1 MLARTL
7 GEIAAAIGAT
17 LEGEPAVPV
26 ERMAA
31 LDEAGP
37 GDLCYADSARRAE
50 QVRASAAVGCIVGED
65 FPAAPGVNLL
75 RLADPKQGFFR
86 ALELFRPDR
95 RLAGIHPSA
104 VVAADAVLG
113 EGVGVGACAVIES
126 GAVVGGGSQVRAGAY
141 VGAGVRIGR
150 DCDVGVNVVLL
161 DGSVLGDR
169 CILHPGVVLGS
180 DGYGYQWTGDHHH
193 KIPQVGGVVL
203 EDDVEL
209 GANTCIDRATVG
221 ETRIGRGSKFD
232 NLVHIA
238 HNNRI
243 GAHVL
248 LTGQVAVAG
257 SSRIGDGVVA
267 GGQAGIADH
276 VSVGAGVQIGAQAG
290 VIGDIEA
297 GARVWGTPARPM
309 QRVLRE
315 QAALGRLPQ
324 TLRDLA
330 RQRQE
335 LAELR
340 DRLARLE
347 ARLGEA
353 D

>member
-1 MLARTL
+1 MQALTL
-7 GEIAAAIGAT
+7 GEIAGAIGAT
-17 LEGEPAVPV
+17 LEGESAARV

-37 GDLCYADSARRAE
+37 GDLCYADSAKRAE
-50 QVRASAAVGCIVGED
+50 QVHASRAAACIVGAD
-65 FPAAPGVNLL
+65 FPASPGVNLL
-75 RLADPKQGFFR
+75 RLADPRLGLFR

-113 EGVGVGACAVIES
+113 EGVGAGPCAVIEA
-126 GAVVGGGSQVRAGAY
+126 GAVVGAGSQVRAGAY
-141 VGAGVRIGR
+141 VGPGVRIGR
-150 DCDVGVNVVLL
+150 HCDIGVNAVLL

-180 DGYGYQWTGDHHH
+180 DGYGYHWTGDHHH
-193 KIPQVGGVVL
+193 KIPQIGGVVL

-209 GANTCIDRATVG
+209 GANTCIDRATMG

-248 LTGQVAVAG
+248 LTGQVGIAG

-276 VSVGAGVQIGAQAG
+276 LTIGAGVQIGAQAG

-330 RQRQE
+330 RQREE

-340 DRLARLE
+340 DRIARLE
-347 ARLGEA
+347 AHLGEA
-353 D
+353 G